1 MNARM
6 GKGHD
11 SQRRNVNF
19 DGVDPPDI
27 FHGSNESTFEL
38 YMNFHDERYE
48 SQVEF
53 EKTSVKNK
61 K

>member
-19 DGVDPPDI
+19 DGVDPLDI
-27 FHGSNESTFEL
+27 FHGSNESTFDL
-38 YMNFHDERYE
+38 CINFHDERYE
-48 SQVEF
+48 SQVEV
-53 EKTSVKNK
+53 ENTSVINAK
-61 K
+61 